1 MQREEKRGLTLRA
14 KSLSPS
20 EGSAAKQRLV
30 NQRKI
35 GRKVLTMNSKD
46 IRYFQELLDEPV
58 GWIRDLDKSLFD

>member
-20 EGSAAKQRLV
+20 AAKQKLV
-30 NQRKI
+30 NKRKI

-46 IRYFQELLDEPV
+46 IGYFQELLDEPV
-58 GWIRDLDKSLFD
+58 GWIRDLDESLFD

>member
-20 EGSAAKQRLV
+20 AAKQRLV
-30 NQRKI
+30 NKRKI

-46 IRYFQELLDEPV
+46 IGYFQELLDEPV
-58 GWIRDLDKSLFD
+58 GWIRDLDESLFD